1 MINFANPIYLLY
13 LVPVLLVLAGVYIRG
28 RVIDHRNLRR
38 FGHDDVIDPLMADRS
53 RYMPIIKIILQL
65 TGILFVMIAASRPYI
80 HTNSDTTYQTE
91 EESVKGIE
99 VMICCDLSNSMLASS
114 TADVKGIS
122 RLQRAKYL
130 LDKALDNMS
139 NDRVGLVVF
148 AGNAYLQLPV
158 SPDIQAAKMLIN
170 GLSTGIIPLQGT
182 AIGAAID
189 MSLNAFDPE
198 SQFSKTILLI
208 TDGENFE
215 DDAIAAAKKA
225 AESDVQVNVIGV
237 GSVGNPMPVPVAEG
251 SDQYIEYNG
260 APALTAPDAAAAA
273 EIAKAGGGIYIP
285 GGASDA
291 VSQIDTQ
298 LDKLAAKEY
307 VRTAIPSDSTDLFP
321 IALALAILLLSID
334 IFVPYIK
341 LKWLRNTKFFT
352 GK

>member
-13 LVPVLLVLAGVYIRG
+13 LVPVLLILACVYIRG

-38 FGHDDVIDPLMADRS
+38 FGHAGVIAPLMADRS
-53 RYMPIIKIILQL
+53 RYMSFIKISLQL
-65 TGILFVMIAASRPYI
+65 AGITFVMIAASRPYI
-80 HTNSDTTYQTE
+80 HTNSDTTYHTE
-91 EESVKGIE
+91 DETVKGIE

-122 RLQRAKYL
+122 RLKRAKYL

-158 SPDIQAAKMLIN
+158 TPDIQAAKMLVN
-170 GLSTGIIPLQGT
+170 SLSTDIIPLQGT

-189 MSLNAFDPE
+189 MSLNAFDPD
-198 SQFSKTILLI
+198 SQLSKTILLI

-215 DDAIAAAKKA
+215 DNAIAAAKKA
-225 AESDVQVNVIGV
+225 AESNVQVNVICV
-237 GSVGNPMPVPVAEG
+237 GTPGNPMPVPMAEG
-251 SDQYIEYNG
+251 STQYIEYRG
-260 APALTAPDAAAAA
+260 ETARTAPDAQTAA

-285 GGASDA
+285 GGASNA
-291 VSQIDTQ
+291 VSQIDNQ
-298 LDKLAAKEY
+298 LKKLATKEY
-307 VRTAIPSDSTDLFP
+307 VRTAIPSDSTDLYP
-321 IALALAILLLSID
+321 IALALAIMLLSID
-334 IFVPYIK
+334 IFVPYIR

>member
-1 MINFANPIYLLY
+1 M
-13 LVPVLLVLAGVYIRG
+13 
-28 RVIDHRNLRR
+28 
-38 FGHDDVIDPLMADRS
+38 IDPLMADRS
-53 RYMPIIKIILQL
+53 RYMPTIKIILQL
-65 TGILFVMIAASRPYI
+65 TGITFVMIAASRPYI

-91 EESVKGIE
+91 EETVKGIE

-148 AGNAYLQLPV
+148 AGNAYLQLPI

-170 GLSTGIIPLQGT
+170 GLSTGIIPFQGT

-198 SQFSKTILLI
+198 SSFSKTILLI

-225 AESDVQVNVIGV
+225 AESDVQVNVIGI
-237 GSVGNPMPVPVAEG
+237 GSAGNPMPVPVAEG

-260 APALTAPDAAAAA
+260 SPA
-273 EIAKAGGGIYIP
+273 
-285 GGASDA
+285 
-291 VSQIDTQ
+291 
-298 LDKLAAKEY
+298 
-307 VRTAIPSDSTDLFP
+307 
-321 IALALAILLLSID
+321 
-334 IFVPYIK
+334 
-341 LKWLRNTKFFT
+341 
-352 GK
+352 